1 MINDLMIL
9 NELYNGTCTQNSS
22 SQQKSGFS
30 KFINQLITYTHFAI
44 KILSIKYIFMF
55 YISNA

>member
-1 MINDLMIL
+1 MIL